1 MEERKLGRYWRKAR
15 KYEVTIEP
23 RLIRDS
29 ELLDKMN
36 QANSANLWKRR
47 MKMRRNGFF
56 LLKRNDRLF

>member
-56 LLKRNDRLF
+56 C